1 MVFPTVEFAL
11 FFLLVALL
19 SWLSVAVHRLHK
31 AILLIASYVFYG
43 FWDVSFIPLLFGLSA
58 VAWLVGRIAFLDIDE
73 RWQRVALISGIV
85 TVLSALVFYKYIGF
99 AVRNLAPLLSALNI
113 DPSSAPDPV
122 LPLGISFIVFH
133 AISLMIDASRRKL
146 AAAPSLPDALLY
158 VSFFPQL
165 VAGPI
170 LRANQFVPQLATSPD
185 PQRIALS
192 EGVLLI
198 LLGLLKKVVLADYL
212 AGALVDPF
220 YADPQGFG
228 TVDAWLAFY
237 GYAVQIYC
245 DFSGYTDIAIG
256 CALLLGYRF
265 PDNFNRPYTAAS
277 PQEFWRRWHISLS
290 TWLRDYLYIS
300 LGGSRSGQNRM
311 LLALFVTMLLGGLW
325 HGANW
330 TFVAWGAYHGLL
342 LVGHRLWLAWHP
354 ATQTLAGWRL
364 GLARLLTFHLVC
376 VGWILFRAGDFDT
389 VLLIGEQMLSNAASH
404 TTPNGLVILA
414 IVVGIFGQYLPENW
428 PSRLEYFMS
437 AVPPLLRGA
446 LAGTCV
452 MLIEVAGPVG
462 VAPFIYF
469 QF

>member
-31 AILLIASYVFYG
+31 AVLLIASYVFYG

-99 AVRNLAPLLSALNI
+99 AVRNLAPLLTALDI

-170 LRANQFVPQLATSPD
+170 LRANQFVPQLAASPD

-300 LGGSRSGQNRM
+300 LGGSRSGQKRM

-342 LVGHRLWLAWHP
+342 LVGHRLWLGWRP

-428 PSRLEYFMS
+428 PSRLEHFMS
-437 AVPPLLRGA
+437 SIPPLLRGA